1 MMELYLCT
9 GGEGKNCE
17 DEDEIYAALENA
29 KFVVL
34 NNQIRFNQFGLA
46 SDSILKESSIIFEPV
61 NYRDPKTVQYKLSR
75 TELTL

>member
-9 GGEGKNCE
+9 GGEEKNCV
-17 DEDEIYAALENA
+17 DEETKNTALSNA

-46 SDSILKESSIIFEPV
+46 SASVLKESSIIFEPV
-61 NYRDPKTVQYKLSR
+61 NYRDP
-75 TELTL
+75 